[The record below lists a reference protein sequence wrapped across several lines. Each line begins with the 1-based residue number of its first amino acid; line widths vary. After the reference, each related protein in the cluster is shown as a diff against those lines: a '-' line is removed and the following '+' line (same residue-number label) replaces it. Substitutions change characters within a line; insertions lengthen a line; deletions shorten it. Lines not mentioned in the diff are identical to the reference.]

1 MVCKHEDLGGVAK
14 IPQSNGEQDLSQWM
28 TYSVWAAGSNLFWS
42 DKGQKGHNCFVRLKI
57 LKDPLYFPFL
67 GSPTPRAILHSHIK
81 SCQRSG
87 WSQKSSSSN
96 LKFRIQDKFSK
107 ILIGGEFHLLIR
119 MDTYQALK
127 DNPKFQVG
135 YWWLVVGRNILVQ
148 ACLPPT
154 VNEGHDHTPNVF
166 L

>member
-14 IPQSNGEQDLSQWM
+14 IPQSNVNKISQWM
-28 TYSVWAAGSNLFWS
+28 IYSVWAAGSNLFWS
-42 DKGQKGHNCFVRLKI
+42 DNGQKGHNWFVRLK
-57 LKDPLYFPFL
+57 DCLYFPSL

-154 VNEGHDHTPNVF
+154 VDEGHDHTPNVF